1 MWKLTKRIVGA
12 LPVTGA
18 EYIAWDNEITGFGVR
33 VRASGAKTDIVQYQ
47 AGAGR
52 KAPTRKL
59 TLGAGWQAPKRLGRL
74 PREKAVGAI
83 AHGQDPAGARA
94 DERPALTVAELID
107 VFLTR
112 PR

>member
-1 MWKLTKRIVGA
+1 
-12 LPVTGA
+12 
-18 EYIAWDNEITGFGVR
+18 
-33 VRASGAKTDIVQYQ
+33 
-47 AGAGR
+47 
-52 KAPTRKL
+52 
-59 TLGAGWQAPKRLGRL
+59 L